1 MARDSEPFISIVI
14 PTYNEMG
21 NVDRQHE
28 TLKKLLAEQSWKYEF
43 VYVDDGSRDGSGKWI
58 RQQAKDDPHVRYV
71 GFTRNF
77 GKEAALAAGIKAA
90 KGDAIMMV
98 DSDAQFPVKLIPEF
112 VAKWQEGAE
121 VVVGVRKSNQRE
133 GFVKRYGS
141 KLFYWML
148 KSLSGGQTVPGSTD
162 FRLIDRRVADEF
174 NFLTEH
180 NRITRGLIDWLGY
193 DRAYIDFH
201 ALPRENGSA
210 GYTLK
215 KMVSLAI
222 HTFVAQSTRPL
233 LFTGALGV
241 LVMVAAALLG
251 LFMVVEKYILNDP
264 LHLYFTGTALL
275 AVFLSFLV
283 GVVLGCQGLLALYVE
298 SIHNETQNRPLY
310 VVRDEG

>member
-1 MARDSEPFISIVI
+1 MARESEPFISIVI
-14 PTYNEMG
+14 PTFNEMG

-28 TLKKLLAEQSWKYEF
+28 TLQRLLAEQPWKYEF
-43 VYVDDGSRDGSGKWI
+43 VYVDDGSSDGSGKWI
-58 RQQAKDDPHVRYV
+58 RKQTKDDPHVRFV
-71 GFTRNF
+71 AFTRNF

-90 KGDAIMMV
+90 RGDAIMMV
-98 DSDAQFPVKLIPEF
+98 DSDAQFPVKMIPEF

-148 KSLSGGQTVPGSTD
+148 GSLSDGQTVPGSTD

-241 LVMVAAALLG
+241 LVMVVAVVLG
-251 LFMVVEKYILNDP
+251 LFMVVEQYVLGDP
-264 LHLYFTGTALL
+264 LHLGFTGTAVL

>member
-1 MARDSEPFISIVI
+1 MARESEPFISIVI
-14 PTYNEMG
+14 PTFNEMG

-28 TLKKLLAEQSWKYEF
+28 TLQRLLAEQPWKYEF
-43 VYVDDGSRDGSGKWI
+43 VYVDDGSSDGSGKWI
-58 RQQAKDDPHVRYV
+58 RKQTKDDPHVRFV
-71 GFTRNF
+71 AFTRNL

-90 KGDAIMMV
+90 RGDAIMMV
-98 DSDAQFPVKLIPEF
+98 DSDAQFPVKMIPEF

-148 KSLSGGQTVPGSTD
+148 GSLSDGQTVPGSTD

-241 LVMVAAALLG
+241 LVMVVAVVLG
-251 LFMVVEKYILNDP
+251 LFMVVEQYVLGDP
-264 LHLYFTGTALL
+264 LHLGFTGTAVL